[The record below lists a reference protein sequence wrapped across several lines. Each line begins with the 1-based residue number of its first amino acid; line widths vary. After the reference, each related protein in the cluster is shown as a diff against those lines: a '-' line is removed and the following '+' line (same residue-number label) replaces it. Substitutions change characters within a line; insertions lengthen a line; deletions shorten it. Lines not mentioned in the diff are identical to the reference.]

1 MADHQQQTI
10 NEMLIQN
17 QERLIHS
24 VELLLN
30 RQFNA
35 SKQSLDQA
43 ILNLRLLKELHRE
56 CPPCP
61 LMHPAR
67 LPSAP
72 KA

>member
-56 CPPCP
+56 CPPA
-61 LMHPAR
+61 L
-67 LPSAP
+67 
-72 KA
+72 